1 MKIKSFLA
9 PLAAIILAAALV
21 FGLSALLA
29 GTAAANKTAAAEKTL
44 SELLPSGGSFTSEQ
58 YTGEDTNITALYKSS
73 AGYVVEA
80 TVNGYVDS
88 IVVWVGV
95 NNSGSVTGVSVRRLG
110 ETLGLGSR
118 AGQNAFLEQYKGLSG
133 TLTVGENVDA
143 LSGATV
149 TSKAVTK
156 AVNSAIAFVTGA
168 DISSG
173 ATEWEG

>member
-9 PLAAIILAAALV
+9 PLAAIVLAAAIV
-21 FGLSALLA
+21 FGLSTLLA
-29 GTAAANKTAAAEKTL
+29 GTAAANKTAAYEKTL
-44 SELLPSGGSFTSEQ
+44 LELLPSGGSFTSEQ
-58 YTGEDTNITALYKSS
+58 YTGEDTNITALYKGN

-95 NNSGSVTGVSVRRLG
+95 NNSGSVTGVSVRKLG

-118 AGQNAFLEQYKGLSG
+118 AGQAAFLEQYKGLSG
-133 TLTVGENVDA
+133 TLTIGENVDA

-156 AVNSAIAFVTGA
+156 AVNSAIAFITGA

-173 ATEWEG
+173 ATKWEG

>member
-44 SELLPSGGSFTSEQ
+44 SELLPSGGNFTAEQ

-73 AGYVVEA
+73 SGYVVEA
-80 TVNGYVDS
+80 TVNGYVGS

-95 NNSGSVTGVSVRRLG
+95 NNSGSVTGVSVRKIS

-118 AGQNAFLEQYKGLSG
+118 AGQPAFLEQYKGLSG